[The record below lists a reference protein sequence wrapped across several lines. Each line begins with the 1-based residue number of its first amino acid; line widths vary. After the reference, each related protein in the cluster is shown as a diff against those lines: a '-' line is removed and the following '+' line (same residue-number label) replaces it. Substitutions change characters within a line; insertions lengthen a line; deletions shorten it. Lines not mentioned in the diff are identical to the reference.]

1 MTLFLSTLSPQRLQ
15 RLRSESNKRK
25 FSLLGIKT
33 RRCRIESE
41 EFTIDRVNHTWI
53 YEVRTGLKLFN
64 GLIELPKNAEN
75 ISVVNTEYD
84 TNLQPKEHRFEL
96 KGKDFPYF
104 KLLELMVSFV
114 TRPRLDEVILYQ
126 SEEVEVGNH
135 GEWIRIITVENKQNY
150 TLNRIRLE
158 RSLDFEPSTFRVEEL
173 TVQRPADI
181 TQNASVNISKDNLS
195 RTAKSII
202 AWETSFSRREVKRF
216 RLSCK
221 FLMEE
226 AHIAS
231 EIVDLVM
238 QSNVLFNKIT
248 KVEEIFFD
256 TMLVANELHTHCRS
270 ERDFPH
276 KIGVICQLFEIK
288 LNPLR
293 KLLKKANKNWRSIKL
308 IDEWL
313 KESEFSYDPTITQTW
328 ENIVQLRNASPP
340 FHKPDAR
347 VIRLCEFFGQNYP
360 PNYPELWKG
369 IMNKFKVSLEN
380 FVDVL
385 KQMC

>member
-1 MTLFLSTLSPQRLQ
+1 M
-15 RLRSESNKRK
+15 RSKGNERK
-25 FSLLGIKT
+25 PSLLGIKA

-53 YEVRTGLKLFN
+53 YEVSTGLKLSN

-75 ISVVNTEYD
+75 INVVNMEYD
-84 TNLQPKEHRFEL
+84 INLQPKEHRFEL
-96 KGKDFPYF
+96 KTKDFPYL

-114 TRPRLDEVILYQ
+114 TRPRRDEVILYE

-135 GEWIRIITVENKQNY
+135 GEWIRIITVKNRQNY
-150 TLNRIRLE
+150 TLNRIGLE

-173 TVQRPADI
+173 TAQGPVDI
-181 TQNASVNISKDNLS
+181 TQNASVDISKDNLG

-216 RLSCK
+216 KLSCK

-226 AHIAS
+226 ANIAS
-231 EIVDLVM
+231 ETINLVV

-256 TMLVANELHTHCRS
+256 TMLVANELHTPCGS
-270 ERDFPH
+270 ERDFPN
-276 KIGVICQLFEIK
+276 KIGVICQLFETK
-288 LNPLR
+288 LDPLR

-308 IDEWL
+308 IEEWL
-313 KESEFSYDPTITQTW
+313 KESGLSYDPDITQTW

-369 IMNKFKVSLEN
+369 IMNRFKVSLEN